1 MLDMEMFYELVLIA
15 IDTTDELSK
24 VYFHV
29 EQIDLANMHFN
40 KKHVNFTWDGTNDN
54 PVTKVLQTVVL
65 AVLEINTVI

>member
-1 MLDMEMFYELVLIA
+1 MEHHRIGKIRTVQEHKSSVYMLDMEMFYELVLIA

-40 KKHVNFTWDGTNDN
+40 KKHVNFT
-54 PVTKVLQTVVL
+54 
-65 AVLEINTVI
+65 

>member
-40 KKHVNFTWDGTNDN
+40 KKHVNFT
-54 PVTKVLQTVVL
+54 
-65 AVLEINTVI
+65 